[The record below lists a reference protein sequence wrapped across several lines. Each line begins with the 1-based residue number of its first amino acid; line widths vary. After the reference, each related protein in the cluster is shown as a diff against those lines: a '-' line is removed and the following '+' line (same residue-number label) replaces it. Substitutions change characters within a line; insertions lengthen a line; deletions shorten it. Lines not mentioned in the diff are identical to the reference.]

1 MVYLGP
7 SRGCETCKR
16 RRKKCDKTRPS
27 CLRCQKSNR
36 TCAGYQEQASKTLIF
51 QRNYTQSASANDSR
65 AVKPLAR
72 KCSLPVRKPYPGT
85 DILPDDAVPKES
97 SQEDVAEYAV
107 RGFFYEFPISS
118 PDNIGISASVGFL
131 KDLELYVRRDGLG
144 SNLAKACLMISCANY
159 ARKLY
164 RPSFITKA
172 EIVYHELLRYLAEE
186 IARVGYVGKRPDLI
200 QLAWLMGLY
209 EVVMADE
216 TRLERIVMHVKG
228 IAGMLQIQNS
238 PSGFVRGVFS
248 GSFLG
253 PGAQMQD
260 PGLLRL
266 PHSANTVTYLHNIML
281 DILSLRTE
289 AEHGLADSILTATH
303 QYALLQRAS
312 ILDNRLAQWED
323 RVAPENKPITIAH
336 MRPGSDPY
344 IEVGHWPGPLHMYTD
359 LRAAA
364 LLNISRV
371 ARCYLLDI
379 ILRLKDMQADTGNDD
394 KERATAVQLIQDFTS
409 SIPYHLVEDL
419 HSFSMSVQRGNPI
432 EPPGRAVGGLLL
444 MYPLYIASQLSIV
457 SVQFQDYF
465 KRCLVWIGQNT
476 GVGYASLLAKA
487 HFNIQDLTAGCIIV
501 YGGLL

>member
-1 MVYLGP
+1 M
-7 SRGCETCKR
+7 
-16 RRKKCDKTRPS
+16 
-27 CLRCQKSNR
+27 
-36 TCAGYQEQASKTLIF
+36 
-51 QRNYTQSASANDSR
+51 
-65 AVKPLAR
+65 
-72 KCSLPVRKPYPGT
+72 
-85 DILPDDAVPKES
+85 
-97 SQEDVAEYAV
+97 
-107 RGFFYEFPISS
+107 
-118 PDNIGISASVGFL
+118 
-131 KDLELYVRRDGLG
+131 
-144 SNLAKACLMISCANY
+144 
-159 ARKLY
+159 
-164 RPSFITKA
+164 
-172 EIVYHELLRYLAEE
+172 
-186 IARVGYVGKRPDLI
+186 
-200 QLAWLMGLY
+200 
-209 EVVMADE
+209 
-216 TRLERIVMHVKG
+216 
-228 IAGMLQIQNS
+228 
-238 PSGFVRGVFS
+238 
-248 GSFLG
+248 
-253 PGAQMQD
+253 
-260 PGLLRL
+260 RL

-336 MRPGSDPY
+336 MPPGSDPY